1 MRATGTCPSS
11 TTEAHHPYRDRPGL
25 FARRSS
31 PPFRDRRGPD
41 SRQHRRG
48 RPRAWMG
55 LFSATCSSHALAALE
70 RSLMALLAAENTPG
84 TRCLISL
91 LADSAMHRNL
101 LILVFV
107 LGYSFASFPINAQ
120 NSSPVSTPTPSKPQA
135 TPDRQPPV
143 PAAGD
148 PLYAPVVTSRG
159 PQSLHERFMAYAIV
173 TVGPRSLFV
182 PPVYAAIRMADPPSA
197 YPRDWRLGAGAF
209 GRNYGNALASRAS
222 LETGRFLTGALLH
235 EDFRYRPSTSKNPL
249 VRAFTRW
256 HLLSS
261 TNRIPSTTELRL
273 RISLG
278 REPVDSWAICI
289 CPRVSTISAMP
300 KLALRSL
307 LAASRHK
314 TCCASS
320 YPNY

>member
-1 MRATGTCPSS
+1 
-11 TTEAHHPYRDRPGL
+11 
-25 FARRSS
+25 
-31 PPFRDRRGPD
+31 
-41 SRQHRRG
+41 
-48 RPRAWMG
+48 
-55 LFSATCSSHALAALE
+55 
-70 RSLMALLAAENTPG
+70 MALLAAENTPG

-148 PLYAPVVTSRG
+148 PLYAPVVTRRG
-159 PQSLHERFMAYAIV
+159 PQSLHERFMDYAIV

-182 PPVYAAIRMADPPSA
+182 PPAYAAIRMADPPGA

-209 GRNYGNALASRAS
+209 GRNYGSALASRTS

-235 EDFRYRPSTSKNPL
+235 EDYRYRASTSKNPL
-249 VRAFTRW
+249 VRSLHALAFTFVDKSDSE
-256 HLLSS
+256 H
-261 TNRIPSTTELRL
+261 NRIAFANFVGAGASGFVGNLYLPAGFNDFSHAETRTAIAFGGFAAQNLLREFTPELLKATRQWHTPFP
-273 RISLG
+273 RIPL
-278 REPVDSWAICI
+278 PAWWV
-289 CPRVSTISAMP
+289 
-300 KLALRSL
+300 KLPA
-307 LAASRHK
+307 H
-314 TCCASS
+314 
-320 YPNY
+320 